1 MSDTDSVDLIT
12 RQPIR
17 KDTVVGQ
24 VMERVK
30 ALIASGVYRP
40 GDRLPTEQE
49 LAEMFQVG
57 RSSIREALKVF
68 HYLGV
73 VESKAAKGTFI
84 QKRANISLEA
94 ITWALVL
101 GKDDLHDVYE
111 LRTAIESSSF
121 RHFVEDLAIGGDR
134 ATTALKHLKAI
145 IDRMYHFAAKD
156 DAVAMAN
163 ADFAFHECIID
174 AGGNTL
180 FGDMYRTL
188 QAFMHNEI
196 MLTYRNIDHLA
207 AIADDHAQILEVIEN
222 GGIEQAID
230 RHREHFQRTL
240 RLLGL
245 QTDDRPG

>member
-30 ALIASGVYRP
+30 TLIASGVYRP

-121 RHFVEDLAIGGDR
+121 RHFVEDLAI
-134 ATTALKHLKAI
+134 TALKHLKAI
-145 IDRMYHFAAKD
+145 IGRMYHFAAKD